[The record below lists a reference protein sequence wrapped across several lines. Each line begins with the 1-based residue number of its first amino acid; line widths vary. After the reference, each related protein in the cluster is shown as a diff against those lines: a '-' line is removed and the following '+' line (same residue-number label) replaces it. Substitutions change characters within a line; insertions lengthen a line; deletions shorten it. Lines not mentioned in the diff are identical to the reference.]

1 MRLLILA
8 IVFLSA
14 LWLCLLAGQ
23 AMQRCREHGGALVL
37 TVVPGWACVEVVK

>member
-8 IVFLSA
+8 IVFLLA
-14 LWLCLLAGQ
+14 LWLCLLAEK
-23 AMQRCREHGGALVL
+23 AAQRCREDGGALVL